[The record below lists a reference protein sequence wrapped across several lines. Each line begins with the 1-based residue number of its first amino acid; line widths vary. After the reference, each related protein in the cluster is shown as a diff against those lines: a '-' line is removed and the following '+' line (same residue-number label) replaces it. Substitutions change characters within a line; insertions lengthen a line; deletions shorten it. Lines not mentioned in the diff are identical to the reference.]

1 MKIKK
6 SAFFLSF
13 IAVVYASVYI
23 PSSETSS
30 GQMFNSMVD
39 IYDYL
44 YSVIRSVCILSGVF
58 LLVGGIYYYSQYRKD
73 PVYMPF
79 TKVLTMFFC
88 AACALGL
95 AFIPGVNLQ

>member
-13 IAVVYASVYI
+13 IALAYASVYV
-23 PSSETSS
+23 PNDQTST
-30 GQMFNSMVD
+30 GQMFNSMIGV
-39 IYDYL
+39 YDYL

-58 LLVGGIYYYSQYRKD
+58 LLVGGGYYYSQYRKD

-95 AFIPGVNLQ
+95 AFIPGVNFQ